1 MKITIG
7 DITAGP
13 TTYTS
18 NFNMKRGAPGQSNQ
32 LTGEKS
38 KVSWQGFQ
46 KFIIKVMAYFI
57 WLTVQP

>member
-38 KVSWQGFQ
+38 KVS
-46 KFIIKVMAYFI
+46 
-57 WLTVQP
+57 